1 MLLSCGK
8 EDGCAANDWAGE
20 WELESVLEGENC
32 EFVSFPDK
40 LIITAIEG
48 DSVMQVNGAI
58 SIIDLE
64 DCFGEIVEGILR
76 KNGNEIEISDKG
88 CTGIYK

>member
-1 MLLSCGK
+1 MKVLSYLL
-8 EDGCAANDWAGE
+8 
-20 WELESVLEGENC
+20 L
-32 EFVSFPDK
+32 
-40 LIITAIEG
+40 
-48 DSVMQVNGAI
+48 
-58 SIIDLE
+58 IDLE